1 MDLKTDFIRNANIL
15 DEYISQNSKV
25 RNILEKFVNLP
36 KIIQI
41 ETSNMGNPAYIVL
54 QLAKIWKDLPS
65 DYKKKSNLMKLRN
78 RVIAGMLFW
87 SGLRVSE
94 LKETKRED
102 IDLITKT
109 WNVFTLKQRRDVLY
123 RPIPL
128 DHVPTIELSL
138 WNKYFEIA
146 KITADMKLFNMSR
159 RMLENVTIDL
169 IGISPHKFRHALGLF
184 LYEMT
189 QDIRIVSQILRHKNI
204 ANTLLYTRL
213 NMEGIREKI
222 NINGE
227 NKYNAI

>member
-65 DYKKKSNLMKLRN
+65 DYKKKSDLIKLRN

-128 DHVPTIELSL
+128 DHVPTKELSL
-138 WNKYFEIA
+138 WNKYFEAIKA
-146 KITADMKLFNMSR
+146 VPETKLFNMSR
-159 RMLENVTIDL
+159 RMLENITVNE

-227 NKYNAI
+227 NDAI